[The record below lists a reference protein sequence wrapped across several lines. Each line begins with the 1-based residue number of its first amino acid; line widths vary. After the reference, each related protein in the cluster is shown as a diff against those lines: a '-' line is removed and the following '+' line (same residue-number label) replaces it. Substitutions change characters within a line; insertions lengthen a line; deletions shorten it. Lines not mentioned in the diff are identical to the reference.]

1 MKLKLPICFS
11 SCHNYRVSNLTQPGA
26 QEQPLNT
33 VRIISLIQAAHGP
46 GTTLYPAYS
55 RVLKLLCIQFTPR
68 FWNYFVS
75 ILLQDHETTLNSSY
89 SKAWNYSVFAL
100 LQGQAT
106 ITLCPIYSKVL
117 KLLCIHLTPSGL
129 CNFLCPSYS
138 RALKLPSIQLIP
150 GSWNYLHP
158 IYSKVLKLL
167 CIHLTP
173 LGLCNSLS
181 PSYSSTLKLLCI
193 FILLQD
199 PKTTLYSSYS
209 RTLKLLCIHLTPGSW
224 NYPVFIL
231 LQGLGTTLRQ
241 TYFELHGS
249 CIFSVFSICIPGIIC
264 IHLTPGSWNYFVSNL
279 LRFPRVLYFLCIQY
293 LYSGIICIYLTGVL
307 NITLYNI
314 KSGVLKK

>member
-33 VRIISLIQAAHGP
+33 LRIISLIQVAHGP

-117 KLLCIHLTPSGL
+117 KLLCIHLTSSGL

-150 GSWNYLHP
+150 GSWNY
-158 IYSKVLKLL
+158 SESNLL
-167 CIHLTP
+167 QGFETTLY
-173 LGLCNSLS
+173 
-181 PSYSSTLKLLCI
+181 PSYSI
-193 FILLQD
+193 
-199 PKTTLYSSYS
+199 
-209 RTLKLLCIHLTPGSW
+209 RTM
-224 NYPVFIL
+224 
-231 LQGLGTTLRQ
+231 
-241 TYFELHGS
+241 
-249 CIFSVFSICIPGIIC
+249 
-264 IHLTPGSWNYFVSNL
+264 
-279 LRFPRVLYFLCIQY
+279 
-293 LYSGIICIYLTGVL
+293 
-307 NITLYNI
+307 
-314 KSGVLKK
+314 